1 MDATYCSVMKKLRSH
16 SCIGI
21 RTKVDSFPQY
31 KNQLDLRAYSLLP
44 QHQST
49 VFRSKIKPE
58 SERTKNILFK
68 FVTLH
73 EKGSFSLNIS
83 SVNVTKSGVFSKF
96 GHIY

>member
-1 MDATYCSVMKKLRSH
+1 MKQLRSH
-16 SCIGI
+16 SYIGI
-21 RTKVDSFPQY
+21 RTKDDSFPQY
-31 KNQLDLRAYSLLP
+31 TNQLDLRAYSLLL

-58 SERTKNILFK
+58 SERKKNILLK

-73 EKGSFSLNIS
+73 KKGSFSLNIS
-83 SVNVTKSGVFSKF
+83 SVNVTKSTVFSKF

>member
-1 MDATYCSVMKKLRSH
+1 MKQLRSH
-16 SCIGI
+16 ACIGI
-21 RTKVDSFPQY
+21 RTKVDSFLQY
-31 KNQLDLRAYSLLP
+31 KNQLDLRAYSLLLR
-44 QHQST
+44 HQST

-58 SERTKNILFK
+58 SERKKNILFK

-83 SVNVTKSGVFSKF
+83 SVNVTKSAVFSEF